1 MQFRPYGD
9 TGRVLSCL
17 GVEVSTNIKKQYQ
30 YNSILNRAFNRGI
43 NYIQYDY
50 RVFRRSLN
58 LKEGLDKAKDG
69 TAIDIGVVVPP
80 NVITIKK
87 VLKLATTQLD
97 ITTIDF
103 LIIQGASSDSFL
115 ISKILEFL
123 KKDSRVRHLIAT
135 VYDKSKD
142 ISKLENSE
150 YLDGVNFTGD
160 AVLKVLKNSYE
171 YNSHKGTSIHNIYSG
186 DKYKADSSLLF
197 IAKALSVS
205 DINMV
210 THKFINAK
218 EIDFVIDFVEKEES
232 YTGVELSNQDILNHV
247 ENLEYYEVLKNQR
260 SLYKKIKSI
269 FRPKGRGFRV

>member
-17 GVEVSTNIKKQYQ
+17 GVEVSTNIKKQHQ
-30 YNSILNRAFNRGI
+30 YNSILNRAFKRGI

-50 RVFRRSLN
+50 RIFKRSIN

-80 NVITIKK
+80 SIFTIKK

-123 KKDSRVRHLIAT
+123 KKDSRVRHIIAT

-142 ISKLENSE
+142 ISKLENSDN
-150 YLDGVNFTGD
+150 LDGVNFTGA
-160 AVLKVLKNSYE
+160 AVLKVLNKSYE

-186 DKYKADSSLLF
+186 DKYKAASSLLF

-210 THKFINAK
+210 THRFINAR
-218 EIDFVIDFVEKEES
+218 EIDFVIDFIEKEES
-232 YTGVELSNQDILNHV
+232 NTGVELSSQDILKHIEDFYRCLV
-247 ENLEYYEVLKNQR
+247 
-260 SLYKKIKSI
+260 SFAIYK
-269 FRPKGRGFRV
+269 